1 MTAQNVTRRGF
12 LTAAGGLV
20 ASTAVQYVVGG
31 NFMFSWA
38 GSDVHVMVADQILF
52 HSRKKEK

>member
-31 NFMFSWA
+31 SFMFH
-38 GSDVHVMVADQILF
+38 GQEVMF
-52 HSRKKEK
+52 T